1 MKQRHHHLLSI
12 IPVPAAIVLLFF
24 LPPGISLY
32 AQSAEEIVRTSQ
44 EVSNYNSAYMEA
56 RMVNSDRFGD
66 KTIEYRAWAKGENFL
81 MEFTSD
87 AEYGQKILRTDD
99 RIYHFFPDSETI
111 FTKSKGDSIV
121 GLVSYEDVTDESDIL
136 DNYEVELEGEETI
149 DGAGCYKVS
158 MEVKKR
164 RRVAYPQQTAW
175 IEKESWIMRRVEM
188 FTRTGT
194 PLKTMEIQ
202 KVEEFGGK
210 KIATDILITDDVRPD
225 VSSRIYI
232 EKADLD
238 RSIND
243 SRFTRRELSR

>member
-1 MKQRHHHLLSI
+1 MNHSKHQFLSI
-12 IPVPAAIVLLFF
+12 IPALSAGALLFF
-24 LPPGISLY
+24 LLPGVSLY
-32 AQSAEEIVRTSQ
+32 AQSAEEIVRRSQ

-87 AEYGQKILRTDD
+87 AEYGQKILRTED

-121 GLVSYEDVTDESDIL
+121 GLISYEDVTDESDIL
-136 DNYEVELEGEETI
+136 ENYEVEIEGEETI
-149 DGAGCYKVS
+149 QGVDCYKVS

-175 IEKESWIMRRVEM
+175 IEKESWIIRRVKM
-188 FTRTGT
+188 FTRAGT

-202 KVEEFGGK
+202 EVQEFGGK

-232 EKADLD
+232 EEADLH
-238 RSIND
+238 RSIDD